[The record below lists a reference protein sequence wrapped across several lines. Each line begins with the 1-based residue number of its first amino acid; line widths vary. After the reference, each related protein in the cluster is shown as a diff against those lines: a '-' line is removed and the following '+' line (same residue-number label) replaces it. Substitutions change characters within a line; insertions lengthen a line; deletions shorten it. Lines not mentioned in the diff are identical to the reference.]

1 MSLTTGDY
9 ISILTGGFWEDVT
22 GGAPATPTLS
32 VSNDGDGDA
41 VTASVTGAVG
51 ATNTLYYML
60 DGAAAWTA
68 GNSRSGDGDIAQTGL
83 DENRTYSFIAVS
95 VLGGVYSLPSPM
107 VQVNVSAGSLL
118 TTGIDFSGM
127 LIANI
132 IAFGE
137 TVTYKP
143 SGGVARSI
151 TANVNRQ
158 PYGPIPES
166 DQESRGVCHV
176 TVRNVGTTG
185 IAYAELNIGKDTISF
200 ARRRGGTA
208 TDNLITRLVEQIAD
222 GMIVE
227 CA

>member
-83 DENRTYSFIAVS
+83 DENRTYSFLAVS
-95 VLGGVYSLPSPM
+95 VLGGAYSLPSPM

-127 LIANI
+127 LIANGT
-132 IAFGE
+132 AFGE

-143 SGGVARSI
+143 SGGTARSI
-151 TANVNRQ
+151 VALVNRE
-158 PYGPIPES
+158 PYGPVPES
-166 DQESRGVCHV
+166 QQESRSVCHV
-176 TVRNVGTTG
+176 TVQNSATLG
-185 IAYAELNIGKDTISF
+185 IAYSELNIGKDLLTF
-200 ARRRGGTA
+200 ARRKGGTS
-208 TDNLITRLVEQIAD
+208 TDNLVTKAGEQIAN